1 MAHFAELDD
10 DNAVLRVIVVG
21 DDNTSDEEGNEVEAI
36 GVAFLKELYGED
48 TNWVQTSYNT
58 TEATHQYGGTPLR
71 GNYASVGL
79 TYDPVRD
86 IFIFPQPYPSWVF
99 SEEESCWRPPIPY
112 ERRKVWDEGTT
123 SWVKTDSPHP
133 SWVWDDDHGWVS
145 PEPYPEDGI
154 MYYWDEDSLSWIEV

>member
-71 GNYASVGL
+71 GYYASVGL

-86 IFIFPQPYPSWVF
+86 IFIFPQPYPSWTW
-99 SEEESCWRPPIPY
+99 EDDHWQWPGDPPDDLTKNY
-112 ERRKVWDEGTT
+112 DWDEDTT
-123 SWVKTDSPHP
+123 SWV
-133 SWVWDDDHGWVS
+133 
-145 PEPYPEDGI
+145 
-154 MYYWDEDSLSWIEV
+154 EVE